1 MNRSKR
7 QAATNALRHALFERD
22 REFDSLPDLVEHVS
36 NQVTAQEQGHVRGT
50 RTRRERYFEILRWTA
65 TAVPLAACIMMFF
78 YASTT
83 STDAALQVRTAQDER
98 DKALKSLGT
107 LQLAYDAEQSARRKV
122 DAELV
127 SSRLEVLA
135 LRQSNDE
142 DQGALAKLRLE
153 LEALRAMAQ
162 GGGEGGV
169 PKLESGVF
177 K

>member
-1 MNRSKR
+1 
-7 QAATNALRHALFERD
+7 
-22 REFDSLPDLVEHVS
+22 
-36 NQVTAQEQGHVRGT
+36 
-50 RTRRERYFEILRWTA
+50 
-65 TAVPLAACIMMFF
+65 MMFF

-162 GGGEGGV
+162 GGGEGGIMSPKNGSNPSGV